1 MKPINFNLL
10 FGLFFGILA
19 VGCSDK
25 NEIPVDADDNFI
37 TSVVLSVNDK
47 TYDAVIE
54 NNTITMTV
62 PYTVSLDGAKASF
75 IYTPSA
81 KIFPDPTSI
90 TDWNTERTFRVT
102 SFNGATNDY
111 TYVVVKDEIRS
122 EGDVELKKN
131 SEVAAFIESGV
142 TIIKGNLIIGSD
154 AENAE
159 NISDISGL
167 SIIKE
172 VEGTIT
178 IKNSYTGGTLT
189 GLDNITKIGGLSIGS
204 EENPAANETLEMVSM
219 TKLNEVTGNIHV
231 YNNGVKFVQFDLLKA
246 IEGDFVISSSTLTT
260 LQIPELINVGGALN
274 IFGMGKGAISTLVFP
289 KVQTVKNSLSINE
302 ISTLK
307 SISFPELI
315 ETGSINFSSLPI
327 EFEKLSMPKL
337 SVVNGDCFIISNYI
351 QGDLFSTTGNV
362 SLTNLDE
369 MSNLATVTG
378 LLSICYFDELS
389 SLSNLKNLKRIGS
402 LKLEKLISCSSP
414 IDISD
419 AVFSNEDSEESI
431 IRISEC
437 KKLQKLIT
445 KDDLSNVSVD
455 IHAYANSYVDF
466 NFKKVKKLS
475 YRTPDKKV
483 FTLPIEEVHGDFYFG
498 AGMKS
503 GIIAN
508 NLKFVD
514 GYMHLKIGMMV
525 SNLEFSKL
533 EKIGGQ
539 FFMEGTLN
547 TPKMV
552 HNFSNLKSICC
563 NSNPSYAKEG
573 KWSTNDLP
581 YGGLDI
587 RSTTT
592 YELFPVLEK
601 VGGAGITI
609 HGFSAFSCPELV
621 SIAGSL
627 SADAASKLTSFDMP
641 KLKSLSGVNFVKLTS
656 FSDFSIFETFI
667 RDNQITEP
675 NWVVSGCKYNPT
687 YQDMKDGR
695 YKPAE

>member
-1 MKPINFNLL
+1 
-10 FGLFFGILA
+10 
-19 VGCSDK
+19 
-25 NEIPVDADDNFI
+25 
-37 TSVVLSVNDK
+37 
-47 TYDAVIE
+47 
-54 NNTITMTV
+54 
-62 PYTVSLDGAKASF
+62 
-75 IYTPSA
+75 
-81 KIFPDPTSI
+81 
-90 TDWNTERTFRVT
+90 
-102 SFNGATNDY
+102 
-111 TYVVVKDEIRS
+111 
-122 EGDVELKKN
+122 
-131 SEVAAFIESGV
+131 
-142 TIIKGNLIIGSD
+142 
-154 AENAE
+154 
-159 NISDISGL
+159 
-167 SIIKE
+167 
-172 VEGTIT
+172 
-178 IKNSYTGGTLT
+178 
-189 GLDNITKIGGLSIGS
+189 
-204 EENPAANETLEMVSM
+204 M

-337 SVVNGDCFIISNYI
+337 SVVNGDCLIISNYI

-378 LLSICYFDELS
+378 ILSICNFNELS

-419 AVFSNEDSEESI
+419 AVFSAKDSEESI

-437 KKLQKLIT
+437 NKLKKLIT

-573 KWSTNDLP
+573 KWSTNNLP

-621 SIAGSL
+621 TIVGSL

>member
-1 MKPINFNLL
+1 MMKLKQIFIAFLSVIALYP
-10 FGLFFGILA
+10 
-19 VGCSDK
+19 CSEKED
-25 NEIPVDADDNFI
+25 IPADADDNFI
-37 TSVVLSVNDK
+37 TKVTVSVAGE
-47 TYDAVIE
+47 TYSAVIASD
-54 NNTITMTV
+54 TITVTV
-62 PYTVSLDGAKASF
+62 PYTVSLNGASATVEF
-75 IYTPSA
+75 TPSA
-81 KIFPDPTSI
+81 KIMPDPATI
-90 TDWNTERTFRVT
+90 TDWDTERTFRVT
-102 SFNGATNDY
+102 SFNGQTRDY
-111 TYVVVKDEIRS
+111 TYLVIKDEIRS
-122 EGDVELKKN
+122 KGNVELKTPVEIA
-131 SEVAAFIESGV
+131 SFAATGTSIIEGDLV
-142 TIIKGNLIIGSD
+142 IGSD
-154 AENAE
+154 SEDAEE
-159 NISDISGL
+159 IKDISALGML
-167 SIIKE
+167 KEIEGNII
-172 VEGTIT
+172 IR
-178 IKNSYTGGTLT
+178 NSYTGGTLI
-189 GLDNITKIGGLSIGS
+189 GLDNITKIGGLLIGS
-204 EENPAANETLEMVSM
+204 EKNPAANETLEMVSM

-231 YNNGVKFVQFDLLKA
+231 YNNGVKIVQFDLLKA
-246 IEGDFVISSSTLTT
+246 IEGDFVISSSTLAT

-378 LLSICYFDELS
+378 LLSICYFYELS

-445 KDDLSNVSVD
+445 KDDLSNVSIYID
-455 IHAYANSYVDF
+455 AWANNYVDF
-466 NFKKVKKLS
+466 NFKKVKNLS
-475 YRTPDKKV
+475 YITPDKKV

>member
-1 MKPINFNLL
+1 M
-10 FGLFFGILA
+10 
-19 VGCSDK
+19 
-25 NEIPVDADDNFI
+25 
-37 TSVVLSVNDK
+37 SVAGE
-47 TYDAVIE
+47 TYSAVIASDI
-54 NNTITMTV
+54 ITVTV
-62 PYTVSLDGAKASF
+62 PYTVSLNGASATVEF
-75 IYTPSA
+75 TPSA
-81 KIFPDPTSI
+81 KIMPDPATI
-90 TDWNTERTFRVT
+90 TDWDTERTFRVT
-102 SFNGATNDY
+102 SFNGQTRDY
-111 TYVVVKDEIRS
+111 TYLVIKDEIRS
-122 EGDVELKKN
+122 KGNVELKTPVEIA
-131 SEVAAFIESGV
+131 SFAATGTSIIEGDLV
-142 TIIKGNLIIGSD
+142 IGSD
-154 AENAE
+154 SEDAEE
-159 NISDISGL
+159 IKDISALGML
-167 SIIKE
+167 KEIEGNII
-172 VEGTIT
+172 IR
-178 IKNSYTGGTLT
+178 NSYTGGTLI
-189 GLDNITKIGGLSIGS
+189 GLDNITKIGGLLIGS
-204 EENPAANETLEMVSM
+204 EKNPAANETLEMVSM

-289 KVQTVKNSLSINE
+289 KVQTVKNALSINK

-362 SLTNLDE
+362 SLTNLDG

-378 LLSICYFDELS
+378 SLSICNFDELS

-402 LKLEKLISCSSP
+402 LKLEKLINCSSP

-419 AVFSNEDSEESI
+419 AVFSTEDSKESI

-455 IHAYANSYVDF
+455 IDAWAGNYVDF
-466 NFKKVKKLS
+466 NFKKVKNLS
-475 YRTPDKKV
+475 YITPDKKV

-503 GIIAN
+503 GIVAN
-508 NLKFVD
+508 NLKSVD
-514 GYMHLKIGMMV
+514 GYMHLKINMMA

-539 FFMEGTLN
+539 FFMEGALN

-601 VGGAGITI
+601 VGGTGITI

-621 SIAGSL
+621 TIVGSL

-687 YQDMKDGR
+687 YQDMIDGK

>member
-1 MKPINFNLL
+1 MKLKQIFIAFLSVIAL
-10 FGLFFGILA
+10 YS
-19 VGCSDK
+19 CSEKED
-25 NEIPVDADDNFI
+25 IPADADDNFI
-37 TSVVLSVNDK
+37 TKVTVSVAGE
-47 TYDAVIE
+47 TYSAVIASD
-54 NNTITMTV
+54 TITVTV
-62 PYTVSLDGAKASF
+62 PYTVSLNGASATVEF
-75 IYTPSA
+75 TPSA
-81 KIFPDPTSI
+81 KIMPDPATI
-90 TDWNTERTFRVT
+90 TDWDTERTFRIT
-102 SFNGATNDY
+102 SFNGQAHDY
-111 TYVVVKDEIRS
+111 TYLVIKDEIRS
-122 EGDVELKKN
+122 KGNVELKTPAEIV
-131 SEVAAFIESGV
+131 SFAATGTS
-142 TIIKGNLIIGSD
+142 IIKGDLVIGSD
-154 AENAE
+154 SDNAE
-159 NISDISGL
+159 EIKDISALGML
-167 SIIKE
+167 KEIEGNII
-172 VEGTIT
+172 IR
-178 IKNSYTGGTLT
+178 NSYTGGTLT

-204 EENPAANETLEMVSM
+204 EENLAANETLEMVSM

-378 LLSICYFDELS
+378 LLSICYFYELS

-445 KDDLSNVSVD
+445 KDDLSNVSIYID
-455 IHAYANSYVDF
+455 AWANNYVDF
-466 NFKKVKKLS
+466 NFKKVKNLS
-475 YRTPDKKV
+475 YITPDKKV

-503 GIIAN
+503 GIVAN

-514 GYMHLKIGMMV
+514 GYMHLKINMMA

-539 FFMEGTLN
+539 FFMEGALN

-573 KWSTNDLP
+573 KWSTNNLP

-601 VGGAGITI
+601 VGGSGIMI

-621 SIAGSL
+621 TIAGSL

-641 KLKSLSGVNFVKLTS
+641 KLKSLSGVNLVRLTA
-656 FSDFSIFETFI
+656 FSDFSMFEAFI

-675 NWVVSGCKYNPT
+675 NWIVSGCKYNPT
-687 YQDMKDGR
+687 YQDMKDGK

>member
-1 MKPINFNLL
+1 MKLKQIFIAFLSVIAL
-10 FGLFFGILA
+10 YS
-19 VGCSDK
+19 CSEKED
-25 NEIPVDADDNFI
+25 IPADADDNFI
-37 TSVVLSVNDK
+37 TKVTVSVAGE
-47 TYDAVIE
+47 TYSAVIASD
-54 NNTITMTV
+54 TITVTV
-62 PYTVSLDGAKASF
+62 PYTVSLNGASATVEF
-75 IYTPSA
+75 TPSA
-81 KIFPDPTSI
+81 KIMPDPATIS
-90 TDWNTERTFRVT
+90 DWDTERTFRVT
-102 SFNGATNDY
+102 SFNGQTHDY
-111 TYVVVKDEIRS
+111 TYLVIKDEIRS
-122 EGDVELKKN
+122 KGNVELKTPAEIV
-131 SEVAAFIESGV
+131 SFAATGTS
-142 TIIKGNLIIGSD
+142 IIKGDLVIGSD
-154 AENAE
+154 SDDAEK
-159 NISDISGL
+159 IKDISALGML
-167 SIIKE
+167 KEIEGNII
-172 VEGTIT
+172 IR
-178 IKNSYTGGTLT
+178 NSYTGGTLT

-204 EENPAANETLEMVSM
+204 EENSAANETLEMVSM

-246 IEGDFVISSSTLTT
+246 IEGDFVISSSTLAT

-337 SVVNGDCFIISNYI
+337 SVVNGDCLIISNYI

-378 LLSICYFDELS
+378 ILSICNFNELS

-402 LKLEKLISCSSP
+402 LKLEKLINCSSP

-419 AVFSNEDSEESI
+419 AVFSAKDSEESI

-437 KKLQKLIT
+437 NKLQKLIT

-573 KWSTNDLP
+573 KWSTNNLP

-621 SIAGSL
+621 TIAGSL

-641 KLKSLSGVNFVKLTS
+641 KLKSLSGVNLVRLTA
-656 FSDFSIFETFI
+656 FSDFSMFEAFI
-667 RDNQITEP
+667 KDNQITEP
-675 NWVVSGCKYNPT
+675 NWIVSDCKYNPT
-687 YQDMKDGR
+687 YQDMKDGK

>member
-1 MKPINFNLL
+1 MKLKQIFIAFLSVIAL
-10 FGLFFGILA
+10 YS
-19 VGCSDK
+19 CSEKED
-25 NEIPVDADDNFI
+25 IPADADDNFI
-37 TSVVLSVNDK
+37 TKVTVSVAGE
-47 TYDAVIE
+47 TYSAVIASD
-54 NNTITMTV
+54 TITVTV
-62 PYTVSLDGAKASF
+62 PYTVSLNGASATVEF
-75 IYTPSA
+75 TPSA
-81 KIFPDPTSI
+81 KIMPDPATIS
-90 TDWNTERTFRVT
+90 DWDTERTFRIT
-102 SFNGATNDY
+102 SFNGQAHDY
-111 TYVVVKDEIRS
+111 TYLVIKDEIRS
-122 EGDVELKKN
+122 KGNVELKTPAEIV
-131 SEVAAFIESGV
+131 SFAATGTS
-142 TIIKGNLIIGSD
+142 IIKGDLVIGSD
-154 AENAE
+154 SDDAEK
-159 NISDISGL
+159 IKDISALGML
-167 SIIKE
+167 KEIEGNII
-172 VEGTIT
+172 IR
-178 IKNSYTGGTLT
+178 NSYTGGTLT

-204 EENPAANETLEMVSM
+204 EENSAANETLEMVSM

-246 IEGDFVISSSTLTT
+246 IEGDFVISSSTLAT

-378 LLSICYFDELS
+378 LLSICYFYELS

-402 LKLEKLISCSSP
+402 LKLEKLINCSSP

-419 AVFSNEDSEESI
+419 AVFSAKDSEESI

-437 KKLQKLIT
+437 NKLQKLIT
-445 KDDLSNVSVD
+445 KDDLLNVSVD

-573 KWSTNDLP
+573 KWSTNNLP

-621 SIAGSL
+621 TIAGSL

-641 KLKSLSGVNFVKLTS
+641 KLKSLSGVNLVRLTA
-656 FSDFSIFETFI
+656 FSDFSMFEAFI
-667 RDNQITEP
+667 KDNQITEP
-675 NWVVSGCKYNPT
+675 NWIVSDCKYNPT
-687 YQDMKDGR
+687 YQDMKDGK

>member
-1 MKPINFNLL
+1 MKLKQIFIAFLSVIAL
-10 FGLFFGILA
+10 YS
-19 VGCSDK
+19 CSEKED
-25 NEIPVDADDNFI
+25 IPADADDNFI
-37 TSVVLSVNDK
+37 TKVTVSVAGE
-47 TYDAVIE
+47 TYSAVIASD
-54 NNTITMTV
+54 TITVTV
-62 PYTVSLDGAKASF
+62 PYTVSLNGASATVEF
-75 IYTPSA
+75 TPSA
-81 KIFPDPTSI
+81 KIMPDPATIS
-90 TDWNTERTFRVT
+90 DWDTERTFRIT
-102 SFNGATNDY
+102 SFNGQAHDY
-111 TYVVVKDEIRS
+111 TYLVIKDEIRS
-122 EGDVELKKN
+122 KGNVELKTPAEIV
-131 SEVAAFIESGV
+131 SFAATGTS
-142 TIIKGNLIIGSD
+142 IIKGDLVIGSD
-154 AENAE
+154 SDNAE
-159 NISDISGL
+159 EIKDISALGML
-167 SIIKE
+167 KEIEGNII
-172 VEGTIT
+172 IR
-178 IKNSYTGGTLT
+178 NSYTGGTLT

-369 MSNLATVTG
+369 MSKLATVTG
-378 LLSICYFDELS
+378 ILSICYFDELS
-389 SLSNLKNLKRIGS
+389 SLSNLKSLKRIGS
-402 LKLEKLISCSSP
+402 LKLEKLINCSSP

-419 AVFSNEDSEESI
+419 AVFSAKDSEESI

-455 IHAYANSYVDF
+455 IDAWANNYVDF

-475 YRTPDKKV
+475 YTTPDKKV

-514 GYMHLKIGMMV
+514 GYMHLKISVMV

-621 SIAGSL
+621 TIAGSL

-641 KLKSLSGVNFVKLTS
+641 KLKSLSGVNLVRLTA
-656 FSDFSIFETFI
+656 FSDFSMFEAFI

-675 NWVVSGCKYNPT
+675 NWIVSGCKYNPT
-687 YQDMKDGR
+687 YQDMIDGK

>member
-1 MKPINFNLL
+1 MKFKQIFIAFLSVIAL
-10 FGLFFGILA
+10 YS
-19 VGCSDK
+19 CSEKED
-25 NEIPVDADDNFI
+25 IPADADDNFI
-37 TSVVLSVNDK
+37 TKVTVSVAGE
-47 TYDAVIE
+47 TYSAVIASD
-54 NNTITMTV
+54 TITVTV
-62 PYTVSLDGAKASF
+62 PYTVSLNGASATVEF
-75 IYTPSA
+75 TPSA
-81 KIFPDPTSI
+81 QIMPDPATI
-90 TDWNTERTFRVT
+90 TDWDTERTFRVT
-102 SFNGATNDY
+102 SFNGQAHDY
-111 TYVVVKDEIRS
+111 TYLVIKDEIRS
-122 EGDVELKKN
+122 KGNVELKTPAEIA
-131 SEVAAFIESGV
+131 SFAATGTS
-142 TIIKGNLIIGSD
+142 IIKGDLVIGSD
-154 AENAE
+154 SDNAE
-159 NISDISGL
+159 EIKDISALGML
-167 SIIKE
+167 KEIEGNII
-172 VEGTIT
+172 IR
-178 IKNSYTGGTLT
+178 NSYTGGTLT

-204 EENPAANETLEMVSM
+204 EENPAENETLEMVSM
-219 TKLNEVTGNIHV
+219 GKLNEVTGNIYV
-231 YNNGVKFVQFDLLKA
+231 YSNGVKFVQFDLLKA

-260 LQIPELINVGGALN
+260 LQMPELINVGGVLN

-337 SVVNGDCFIISNYI
+337 SVVNGDCLIISNYI

-369 MSNLATVTG
+369 MSNLTTVTG
-378 LLSICYFDELS
+378 IFSICYFDELS
-389 SLSNLKNLKRIGS
+389 SLSNLKSLKRIGS
-402 LKLEKLISCSSP
+402 LKLEKLINCSSP

-419 AVFSNEDSEESI
+419 AVFSAKDSEESI

-455 IHAYANSYVDF
+455 IDAWANNYVDF
-466 NFKKVKKLS
+466 NFKKVKNLS
-475 YRTPDKKV
+475 YTTPDKKV

-514 GYMHLKIGMMV
+514 GYMHLKISMMV

-547 TPKMV
+547 TPNMI

-563 NSNPSYAKEG
+563 NSNPSYAQEG
-573 KWSTNDLP
+573 KWSTNNLP

-601 VGGAGITI
+601 VGGSGITI

-621 SIAGSL
+621 TIAGSL

-641 KLKSLSGVNFVKLTS
+641 KLKSLSGVNLVRLTA
-656 FSDFSIFETFI
+656 FSDFSMFEAFI
-667 RDNQITEP
+667 KDNQITEP
-675 NWVVSGCKYNPT
+675 NWIVSDCKYNPT
-687 YQDMKDGR
+687 YQDMKDGK

>member
-1 MKPINFNLL
+1 MKLKQIFIAFLSVIAL
-10 FGLFFGILA
+10 YS
-19 VGCSDK
+19 CSEKED
-25 NEIPVDADDNFI
+25 IPADADDNFI
-37 TSVVLSVNDK
+37 TKVTVSVAGE
-47 TYDAVIE
+47 TYSAVIASD
-54 NNTITMTV
+54 TITVTV
-62 PYTVSLDGAKASF
+62 PYTVSLNGASATVEF
-75 IYTPSA
+75 TPSA
-81 KIFPDPTSI
+81 KIMPDPATIS
-90 TDWNTERTFRVT
+90 DWDTERTFRIT
-102 SFNGATNDY
+102 SFNGQAHDY
-111 TYVVVKDEIRS
+111 TYLVIKDEIRS
-122 EGDVELKKN
+122 KGNVELKTPAEIV
-131 SEVAAFIESGV
+131 SFAATGTS
-142 TIIKGNLIIGSD
+142 IIKGDLVIGSD
-154 AENAE
+154 SDDAEK
-159 NISDISGL
+159 IKDISALGML
-167 SIIKE
+167 KEIEGNII
-172 VEGTIT
+172 IR
-178 IKNSYTGGTLT
+178 NSYTGGTLT

-204 EENPAANETLEMVSM
+204 EENSAANETLEMVSM

-378 LLSICYFDELS
+378 ILSICNFNELS

-402 LKLEKLISCSSP
+402 LKLEKLINCSSP

-419 AVFSNEDSEESI
+419 AVFSAKDSEESI

-445 KDDLSNVSVD
+445 KDDLSNVSIYID
-455 IHAYANSYVDF
+455 AWANNYVDF
-466 NFKKVKKLS
+466 NFKKVKNLS
-475 YRTPDKKV
+475 YITPDKKV

-503 GIIAN
+503 GIVAN

-514 GYMHLKIGMMV
+514 GYMHLKINMMA

-539 FFMEGTLN
+539 FFMEGALN

-621 SIAGSL
+621 TIAGSL

-656 FSDFSIFETFI
+656 FSDFSIFEPFI
-667 RDNQITEP
+667 KDNQITEP
-675 NWVVSGCKYNPT
+675 NWIVSGCKYNPT
-687 YQDMKDGR
+687 YQDMIDGK

>member
-1 MKPINFNLL
+1 M
-10 FGLFFGILA
+10 
-19 VGCSDK
+19 
-25 NEIPVDADDNFI
+25 
-37 TSVVLSVNDK
+37 
-47 TYDAVIE
+47 
-54 NNTITMTV
+54 
-62 PYTVSLDGAKASF
+62 
-75 IYTPSA
+75 
-81 KIFPDPTSI
+81 
-90 TDWNTERTFRVT
+90 
-102 SFNGATNDY
+102 
-111 TYVVVKDEIRS
+111 
-122 EGDVELKKN
+122 
-131 SEVAAFIESGV
+131 
-142 TIIKGNLIIGSD
+142 
-154 AENAE
+154 
-159 NISDISGL
+159 
-167 SIIKE
+167 
-172 VEGTIT
+172 
-178 IKNSYTGGTLT
+178 
-189 GLDNITKIGGLSIGS
+189 
-204 EENPAANETLEMVSM
+204 
-219 TKLNEVTGNIHV
+219 
-231 YNNGVKFVQFDLLKA
+231 YNNGVKIVQFDLLKA
-246 IEGDFVISSSTLTT
+246 IEGDFVISSSSITT
-260 LQIPELINVGGALN
+260 LQMPELINVGGVLN
-274 IFGMGKGAISTLVFP
+274 IFGMGKGVISTLVFP
-289 KVQTVKNSLSINE
+289 KVQTVKNALSINK

-337 SVVNGDCFIISNYI
+337 SVVNGDCEIISNYI

-362 SLTNLDE
+362 SLTNLDG

-378 LLSICYFDELS
+378 SLSICNFDELS

-402 LKLEKLISCSSP
+402 LKLEKLINCSSP

-419 AVFSNEDSEESI
+419 AVFSTEDSKESI

-455 IHAYANSYVDF
+455 IDAWAGNYVDF
-466 NFKKVKKLS
+466 NFKKVKNLS
-475 YRTPDKKV
+475 YITPDKKV

-503 GIIAN
+503 GIVAN
-508 NLKFVD
+508 NLKSVD
-514 GYMHLKIGMMV
+514 GYMHLKINMMA

-547 TPKMV
+547 TPNMV

-573 KWSTNDLP
+573 KWSTNNLP

-601 VGGAGITI
+601 VGGTGITI

-621 SIAGSL
+621 TIVGSL

>member
-1 MKPINFNLL
+1 MMKFKQIFIAFLSVIAL
-10 FGLFFGILA
+10 YS
-19 VGCSDK
+19 CSEKED
-25 NEIPVDADDNFI
+25 IPADADDNFI
-37 TSVVLSVNDK
+37 TKVTVSVAGE
-47 TYDAVIE
+47 TYSAVIASD
-54 NNTITMTV
+54 TITVTV
-62 PYTVSLDGAKASF
+62 PYTVSLNGASATVEF
-75 IYTPSA
+75 TPSA
-81 KIFPDPTSI
+81 QIMPDPATI
-90 TDWNTERTFRVT
+90 TDWDTERTFRVT
-102 SFNGATNDY
+102 SFNGQAHDY
-111 TYVVVKDEIRS
+111 TYLVIKDEIRS
-122 EGDVELKKN
+122 KGNVELKTPAEIA
-131 SEVAAFIESGV
+131 SFAATGTS
-142 TIIKGNLIIGSD
+142 IIKGDLVIGSD
-154 AENAE
+154 SDNAE
-159 NISDISGL
+159 EIKDISALGML
-167 SIIKE
+167 KEIEGNII
-172 VEGTIT
+172 IR
-178 IKNSYTGGTLT
+178 NSYTGGTLT

-204 EENPAANETLEMVSM
+204 EENPAENETLEMVSM
-219 TKLNEVTGNIHV
+219 GKLNEVTGNIYV
-231 YNNGVKFVQFDLLKA
+231 YSNGVKFVQFDLLKA

-260 LQIPELINVGGALN
+260 LQMPELINVGGVLN

-337 SVVNGDCFIISNYI
+337 SVVNGDCLIISNYI

-369 MSNLATVTG
+369 MSNLTTVTG
-378 LLSICYFDELS
+378 IFSICYFDELS
-389 SLSNLKNLKRIGS
+389 SLSNLKSLKRIGS
-402 LKLEKLISCSSP
+402 LKLEKLINCSSP

-419 AVFSNEDSEESI
+419 AVFSAKDSEESI

-455 IHAYANSYVDF
+455 IDAWANNYVDF
-466 NFKKVKKLS
+466 NFKKVKNLS
-475 YRTPDKKV
+475 YTTPDKKV

-514 GYMHLKIGMMV
+514 GYMHLKISMMV

-547 TPKMV
+547 TPNMI

-563 NSNPSYAKEG
+563 NSNPSYAQEG
-573 KWSTNDLP
+573 KWSTNNLP

-601 VGGAGITI
+601 VGGSGITI

-621 SIAGSL
+621 TIAGSL

-641 KLKSLSGVNFVKLTS
+641 KLKSLSGVNLVRLTA
-656 FSDFSIFETFI
+656 FSDFSMFEAFI
-667 RDNQITEP
+667 KDNQITEP
-675 NWVVSGCKYNPT
+675 NWIVSDCKYNPT
-687 YQDMKDGR
+687 YQDMKDGK

>member
-1 MKPINFNLL
+1 MKLKQIFIAFLSVIAL
-10 FGLFFGILA
+10 YS
-19 VGCSDK
+19 CSEKED
-25 NEIPVDADDNFI
+25 IPADADDNFI
-37 TSVVLSVNDK
+37 TKVTVSVAGE
-47 TYDAVIE
+47 TYSAVIASD
-54 NNTITMTV
+54 TITVTV
-62 PYTVSLDGAKASF
+62 PYTVSLNGASATVEF
-75 IYTPSA
+75 TPSA
-81 KIFPDPTSI
+81 KIMPDPATL
-90 TDWNTERTFRVT
+90 TDWAPERTFRVT
-102 SFNGATNDY
+102 SFNGQTRDY
-111 TYVVVKDEIRS
+111 TYLVIKDEIRS
-122 EGDVELKKN
+122 KGNVELKTPVEIA
-131 SEVAAFIESGV
+131 SFAATGTSIIEGDLV
-142 TIIKGNLIIGSD
+142 IGSD
-154 AENAE
+154 SEDAEE
-159 NISDISGL
+159 IKDISALGML
-167 SIIKE
+167 KEIEGNII
-172 VEGTIT
+172 IR
-178 IKNSYTGGTLT
+178 NSYTGGTLI
-189 GLDNITKIGGLSIGS
+189 GLDNITKIGGLLIGS
-204 EENPAANETLEMVSM
+204 EKNPAANETLEMVSM

-231 YNNGVKFVQFDLLKA
+231 YNNGVKIVQFDLLKA
-246 IEGDFVISSSTLTT
+246 IEGDFVISSSTLAT

-337 SVVNGDCFIISNYI
+337 SVVNGDCLIISNYI

-378 LLSICYFDELS
+378 ILSICNFNELS

-402 LKLEKLISCSSP
+402 LKLEKLINCSSP

-419 AVFSNEDSEESI
+419 AVFSAKDSEESI

-437 KKLQKLIT
+437 NKLQKLIT
-445 KDDLSNVSVD
+445 KDDLLNVSVD

-573 KWSTNDLP
+573 KWSTNNLP

-601 VGGAGITI
+601 VGGTGITI

-621 SIAGSL
+621 TIVGSL

>member
-1 MKPINFNLL
+1 MKLKQIFIAFLSVIAL
-10 FGLFFGILA
+10 YS
-19 VGCSDK
+19 CSEKED
-25 NEIPVDADDNFI
+25 IPADADDNFI
-37 TSVVLSVNDK
+37 TKVTVSVAGE
-47 TYDAVIE
+47 TYSAVIASD
-54 NNTITMTV
+54 TITVTV
-62 PYTVSLDGAKASF
+62 PYTVSLNGASATVEF
-75 IYTPSA
+75 TPSA
-81 KIFPDPTSI
+81 KIMPDPATIS
-90 TDWNTERTFRVT
+90 DWDTERTFRIT
-102 SFNGATNDY
+102 SFNGQAHDY
-111 TYVVVKDEIRS
+111 TYLVIKDEIRS
-122 EGDVELKKN
+122 KGNVELKTPAEIV
-131 SEVAAFIESGV
+131 SFAATGTS
-142 TIIKGNLIIGSD
+142 IIKGDLVIGSD
-154 AENAE
+154 SDDAEK
-159 NISDISGL
+159 IKDISALGML
-167 SIIKE
+167 KEIEGNII
-172 VEGTIT
+172 IR
-178 IKNSYTGGTLT
+178 NSYTGGTLT

-204 EENPAANETLEMVSM
+204 EENSAANETLEMVSM

-378 LLSICYFDELS
+378 ILSICNFNELS

-402 LKLEKLISCSSP
+402 LKLEKLINCSSP

-419 AVFSNEDSEESI
+419 AVFSAKDSEESI

-573 KWSTNDLP
+573 KWSTNNLP

-621 SIAGSL
+621 TIAGSL

>member
-1 MKPINFNLL
+1 MKLKQIFIAFLSVIAL
-10 FGLFFGILA
+10 YS
-19 VGCSDK
+19 CSEKED
-25 NEIPVDADDNFI
+25 IPADADDNFI
-37 TSVVLSVNDK
+37 TKVTVSVAGE
-47 TYDAVIE
+47 TYSAVIASD
-54 NNTITMTV
+54 TITVTV
-62 PYTVSLDGAKASF
+62 PYTVSLNGASATVEF
-75 IYTPSA
+75 TPSA
-81 KIFPDPTSI
+81 KIMPDPATI
-90 TDWNTERTFRVT
+90 TDWDTERTFRVT
-102 SFNGATNDY
+102 SFNGQTRDY
-111 TYVVVKDEIRS
+111 TYLVIKDEIRS
-122 EGDVELKKN
+122 KGNVELKTPVEIA
-131 SEVAAFIESGV
+131 SFAATGTSIIEGDLV
-142 TIIKGNLIIGSD
+142 IGSD
-154 AENAE
+154 SEDAEE
-159 NISDISGL
+159 IKDISALGML
-167 SIIKE
+167 KEIEGNII
-172 VEGTIT
+172 IR
-178 IKNSYTGGTLT
+178 NSYTGGTLI

-204 EENPAANETLEMVSM
+204 EENSAANETLEMVSM

-246 IEGDFVISSSTLTT
+246 IEGDFVISSSTLAT

-337 SVVNGDCFIISNYI
+337 SVVNGDCLIISNYI

-378 LLSICYFDELS
+378 ILSICNFNELS

-402 LKLEKLISCSSP
+402 LKLEKLINCSSP

-419 AVFSNEDSEESI
+419 AVFSAKDSEESI

-437 KKLQKLIT
+437 NKLQKLIT
-445 KDDLSNVSVD
+445 KDDLLNVSVD

-573 KWSTNDLP
+573 KWSTNNLP

-601 VGGAGITI
+601 VGGTGITI

-621 SIAGSL
+621 TIVGSL

>member
-1 MKPINFNLL
+1 MKLKQIFIAFLSVIAL
-10 FGLFFGILA
+10 YS
-19 VGCSDK
+19 CSEKED
-25 NEIPVDADDNFI
+25 IPADADDNFI
-37 TSVVLSVNDK
+37 TKVTVSVAGE
-47 TYDAVIE
+47 TYSAVIASD
-54 NNTITMTV
+54 TITVTV
-62 PYTVSLDGAKASF
+62 PYTVSLNGASATVEF
-75 IYTPSA
+75 TPSA
-81 KIFPDPTSI
+81 KIMPDPATIS
-90 TDWNTERTFRVT
+90 DWDTERTFRIT
-102 SFNGATNDY
+102 SFNGQAHDY
-111 TYVVVKDEIRS
+111 TYLVIKDEIRS
-122 EGDVELKKN
+122 KGNVELKTPAEIV
-131 SEVAAFIESGV
+131 SFAATGTS
-142 TIIKGNLIIGSD
+142 IIKGDLVIGSD
-154 AENAE
+154 SDDAEK
-159 NISDISGL
+159 IKDISALGML
-167 SIIKE
+167 KEIEGNII
-172 VEGTIT
+172 IR
-178 IKNSYTGGTLT
+178 NSYTGGTLT

-204 EENPAANETLEMVSM
+204 EENSAANETLEMVSM

-378 LLSICYFDELS
+378 ILSICNFNELS

-402 LKLEKLISCSSP
+402 LKLEKLINCSSP

-419 AVFSNEDSEESI
+419 AVFSAKDSEESI

-437 KKLQKLIT
+437 NKLQKLIT

-503 GIIAN
+503 GIVAN

-514 GYMHLKIGMMV
+514 GYMHLKINMMA

-539 FFMEGTLN
+539 FFMEGALN

-573 KWSTNDLP
+573 KWSTNNLP

-621 SIAGSL
+621 TIAGSL

-641 KLKSLSGVNFVKLTS
+641 KLKSLSGVNLVRLTA
-656 FSDFSIFETFI
+656 FSDFSMFEAFI
-667 RDNQITEP
+667 KDNQITEP
-675 NWVVSGCKYNPT
+675 NWIVSDCKYNPT
-687 YQDMKDGR
+687 YQDMKDGK

>member
-1 MKPINFNLL
+1 MKLKQIFIAFLSVIAL
-10 FGLFFGILA
+10 YS
-19 VGCSDK
+19 CSEKED
-25 NEIPVDADDNFI
+25 IPADADDNFI
-37 TSVVLSVNDK
+37 TKVTVSVAGE
-47 TYDAVIE
+47 TYSAVIASD
-54 NNTITMTV
+54 TITVTV
-62 PYTVSLDGAKASF
+62 PYTVSLNGASATVEF
-75 IYTPSA
+75 TPSA
-81 KIFPDPTSI
+81 KIMPDPATIS
-90 TDWNTERTFRVT
+90 DWDTERTFRIT
-102 SFNGATNDY
+102 SFNGQAHDY
-111 TYVVVKDEIRS
+111 TYLVIKDEIRS
-122 EGDVELKKN
+122 KGNVELKTPAEIV
-131 SEVAAFIESGV
+131 SFAATGTS
-142 TIIKGNLIIGSD
+142 IIKGDLVIGSD
-154 AENAE
+154 SDDAEK
-159 NISDISGL
+159 IKDISALGML
-167 SIIKE
+167 KEIEGNII
-172 VEGTIT
+172 IR
-178 IKNSYTGGTLT
+178 NSYTGGTLT

-204 EENPAANETLEMVSM
+204 EENSAANETLEMVSM

-246 IEGDFVISSSTLTT
+246 IEGDFVISSSTLAT

-378 LLSICYFDELS
+378 ILSICNFNELS

-402 LKLEKLISCSSP
+402 LKLEKLINCSSP

-419 AVFSNEDSEESI
+419 AVFSAKDSEESI

-437 KKLQKLIT
+437 NKLQKLIT

-573 KWSTNDLP
+573 KWSTNNLP

-621 SIAGSL
+621 TIAGSL

-641 KLKSLSGVNFVKLTS
+641 KLKSLSGVNLVRLTA
-656 FSDFSIFETFI
+656 FSDFSMFEAFI
-667 RDNQITEP
+667 KDNQITEP
-675 NWVVSGCKYNPT
+675 NWIVSDCKYNPT
-687 YQDMKDGR
+687 YQDMKDGK

>member
-1 MKPINFNLL
+1 MKLKQIFIAFLSVIAL
-10 FGLFFGILA
+10 YS
-19 VGCSDK
+19 CSEKED
-25 NEIPVDADDNFI
+25 IPADADDNFI
-37 TSVVLSVNDK
+37 TKVTVSVAGE
-47 TYDAVIE
+47 TYSAVIASD
-54 NNTITMTV
+54 TITVTV
-62 PYTVSLDGAKASF
+62 PYTVSLNGASATVEF
-75 IYTPSA
+75 TPSA
-81 KIFPDPTSI
+81 KIMPDPATIS
-90 TDWNTERTFRVT
+90 DWDTERTFRIT
-102 SFNGATNDY
+102 SFNGQAHDY
-111 TYVVVKDEIRS
+111 TYLVIKDEIRS
-122 EGDVELKKN
+122 KGNVELKTPAEIV
-131 SEVAAFIESGV
+131 SFAATGTS
-142 TIIKGNLIIGSD
+142 IIKGDLVIGSD
-154 AENAE
+154 SDDAEK
-159 NISDISGL
+159 IKDISALGML
-167 SIIKE
+167 KEIEGNII
-172 VEGTIT
+172 IR
-178 IKNSYTGGTLT
+178 NSYTGGTLT

-204 EENPAANETLEMVSM
+204 EENSAANETLEMVSM

-378 LLSICYFDELS
+378 ILSICNFNELS

-402 LKLEKLISCSSP
+402 LKLEKLINCSSP

-419 AVFSNEDSEESI
+419 AVFSAKDSEESI

-437 KKLQKLIT
+437 NKLQKLIT

-503 GIIAN
+503 GIVAN

-514 GYMHLKIGMMV
+514 GYMHLKINMMA

-539 FFMEGTLN
+539 FFMEGALN

-621 SIAGSL
+621 TIAGSL

-641 KLKSLSGVNFVKLTS
+641 KLKSLSGVNLVRLTA
-656 FSDFSIFETFI
+656 FSDFSMFEAFI
-667 RDNQITEP
+667 KDNQITEP
-675 NWVVSGCKYNPT
+675 NWIVSDCKYNPT
-687 YQDMKDGR
+687 YQDMKDGK

>member
-1 MKPINFNLL
+1 MKLKQIFIAFLSVIAL
-10 FGLFFGILA
+10 YS
-19 VGCSDK
+19 CSEKED
-25 NEIPVDADDNFI
+25 IPADADDNFI
-37 TSVVLSVNDK
+37 TKVTVSVAGE
-47 TYDAVIE
+47 TYSAVIASD
-54 NNTITMTV
+54 TITVTV
-62 PYTVSLDGAKASF
+62 PYTVSLNGASATVEF
-75 IYTPSA
+75 TPSA
-81 KIFPDPTSI
+81 KIMPDPATI
-90 TDWNTERTFRVT
+90 TDWDTERTFRVT
-102 SFNGATNDY
+102 SFNGQTRDY
-111 TYVVVKDEIRS
+111 TYLVIKDEIRS
-122 EGDVELKKN
+122 KGNVELKTPAEIV
-131 SEVAAFIESGV
+131 SFAATGTS
-142 TIIKGNLIIGSD
+142 IIKGDLVIGSD
-154 AENAE
+154 SDDAEK
-159 NISDISGL
+159 IKDISALGML
-167 SIIKE
+167 KEIEGNII
-172 VEGTIT
+172 IR
-178 IKNSYTGGTLT
+178 NSYTGGTLT

-337 SVVNGDCFIISNYI
+337 SVVNGDCLIISNYI

-378 LLSICYFDELS
+378 ILSICNFNELS

-402 LKLEKLISCSSP
+402 LKLEKLINCSSP

-419 AVFSNEDSEESI
+419 AVFSAKDSEESI

-437 KKLQKLIT
+437 NKLQKLIT

-475 YRTPDKKV
+475 YTTPDKKV

-573 KWSTNDLP
+573 KWSTNNLP

-621 SIAGSL
+621 TIAGSL

-641 KLKSLSGVNFVKLTS
+641 KLKSLSGVNLVRLTA
-656 FSDFSIFETFI
+656 FSDFSMFEAFI
-667 RDNQITEP
+667 KDNQITEP
-675 NWVVSGCKYNPT
+675 NWIVSDCKYNPT
-687 YQDMKDGR
+687 YQDMKDGK

>member
-1 MKPINFNLL
+1 MKLKQIFIAFLSVIAL
-10 FGLFFGILA
+10 YS
-19 VGCSDK
+19 CSEKED
-25 NEIPVDADDNFI
+25 IPADADDNFI
-37 TSVVLSVNDK
+37 TKVTVSVAGE
-47 TYDAVIE
+47 TYSAVIASD
-54 NNTITMTV
+54 TITVTV
-62 PYTVSLDGAKASF
+62 PYTVSLNGASATVEF
-75 IYTPSA
+75 TPSA
-81 KIFPDPTSI
+81 KIMPDPATIS
-90 TDWNTERTFRVT
+90 DWDTERTFRIT
-102 SFNGATNDY
+102 SFNGQAHDY
-111 TYVVVKDEIRS
+111 TYLVIKDEIRS
-122 EGDVELKKN
+122 KGNVELKTPAEIV
-131 SEVAAFIESGV
+131 SFAATGTS
-142 TIIKGNLIIGSD
+142 IIKGDLVIGSD
-154 AENAE
+154 SDDAEK
-159 NISDISGL
+159 IKDISALGML
-167 SIIKE
+167 KEIEGNII
-172 VEGTIT
+172 IR
-178 IKNSYTGGTLT
+178 NSYTGGTLT

-204 EENPAANETLEMVSM
+204 EENSAANETLEMVSM

-378 LLSICYFDELS
+378 ILSICNFNELS

-402 LKLEKLISCSSP
+402 LKLEKLINCSSP

-419 AVFSNEDSEESI
+419 AVFSAKDSEESI

-437 KKLQKLIT
+437 NKLQKLIT

-621 SIAGSL
+621 TIAGSL

-641 KLKSLSGVNFVKLTS
+641 KLKSLSGVNLVRLTA
-656 FSDFSIFETFI
+656 FSDFSMFEAFI
-667 RDNQITEP
+667 KDNQITEP
-675 NWVVSGCKYNPT
+675 NWIVSDCKYNPT
-687 YQDMKDGR
+687 YQDMKDGK

>member
-1 MKPINFNLL
+1 MKLKQIFIAFLSVIAL
-10 FGLFFGILA
+10 YS
-19 VGCSDK
+19 CSEKED
-25 NEIPVDADDNFI
+25 IPADADDNFI
-37 TSVVLSVNDK
+37 TKVTVSVAGE
-47 TYDAVIE
+47 TYSAVIASD
-54 NNTITMTV
+54 TITVTV
-62 PYTVSLDGAKASF
+62 PYTVSLNGASATVEF
-75 IYTPSA
+75 TPSA
-81 KIFPDPTSI
+81 KIMPDPATI
-90 TDWNTERTFRVT
+90 TDWDTERTFRIT
-102 SFNGATNDY
+102 SFNGQAHDY
-111 TYVVVKDEIRS
+111 TYLVIKDEIRS
-122 EGDVELKKN
+122 KGNVELKTPVEIA
-131 SEVAAFIESGV
+131 SFAATGTSIIEGDLV
-142 TIIKGNLIIGSD
+142 IGSD
-154 AENAE
+154 SEDAEE
-159 NISDISGL
+159 IKDISALGML
-167 SIIKE
+167 KEIEGNII
-172 VEGTIT
+172 IR
-178 IKNSYTGGTLT
+178 NSYTGGTLI
-189 GLDNITKIGGLSIGS
+189 GLDNITKIGGLLIGS
-204 EENPAANETLEMVSM
+204 EKNPAANETLEMVSM

-378 LLSICYFDELS
+378 LLSICYFYELS

-445 KDDLSNVSVD
+445 KDDLSNVSIYID
-455 IHAYANSYVDF
+455 AWANNYVDF
-466 NFKKVKKLS
+466 NFKKVKNLS
-475 YRTPDKKV
+475 YITPDKKV

-503 GIIAN
+503 GIVAN

-514 GYMHLKIGMMV
+514 GYMHLKINMMA

-547 TPKMV
+547 TPNMV

-573 KWSTNDLP
+573 KWSTNNLP

-601 VGGAGITI
+601 VGGTGITI

-621 SIAGSL
+621 TIVGSL

>member
-1 MKPINFNLL
+1 MKLKQIFIAFLSVIAL
-10 FGLFFGILA
+10 YS
-19 VGCSDK
+19 CSEKED
-25 NEIPVDADDNFI
+25 IPADADDNFI
-37 TSVVLSVNDK
+37 TKVTVSVAGE
-47 TYDAVIE
+47 TYSAVIASD
-54 NNTITMTV
+54 TITVTV
-62 PYTVSLDGAKASF
+62 PYTVSLNGASATVEF
-75 IYTPSA
+75 TPSA
-81 KIFPDPTSI
+81 KIMPDPATI
-90 TDWNTERTFRVT
+90 TDWDTERTFRIT
-102 SFNGATNDY
+102 SFNGQAHDY
-111 TYVVVKDEIRS
+111 TYLVIKDEIRS
-122 EGDVELKKN
+122 KGNVELKTPAEIV
-131 SEVAAFIESGV
+131 SFAATGTS
-142 TIIKGNLIIGSD
+142 IIKGDLVIGSD
-154 AENAE
+154 SDNAE
-159 NISDISGL
+159 EIKDISALGML
-167 SIIKE
+167 KEIEGNII
-172 VEGTIT
+172 IR
-178 IKNSYTGGTLT
+178 NSYTGGTLT

-204 EENPAANETLEMVSM
+204 EENLAANETLEMVSM

-378 LLSICYFDELS
+378 ILSICYFDELS
-389 SLSNLKNLKRIGS
+389 SLSNLKSLKRIGS
-402 LKLEKLISCSSP
+402 LKLEKLINCSSP

-419 AVFSNEDSEESI
+419 AVFSAKDSEESI

-455 IHAYANSYVDF
+455 IDAWANNYVDF

-475 YRTPDKKV
+475 YTTPDKKV

-514 GYMHLKIGMMV
+514 GYMHLKISMMV

-547 TPKMV
+547 TPNMI

-573 KWSTNDLP
+573 KWSTNNLP

-601 VGGAGITI
+601 VGGSGITI

-621 SIAGSL
+621 TIAGSL

-641 KLKSLSGVNFVKLTS
+641 KLKSLSGVNLVRLTA
-656 FSDFSIFETFI
+656 FSDFSMFEAFI

-675 NWVVSGCKYNPT
+675 NWIVSGCKYNPT
-687 YQDMKDGR
+687 YQDMKDGK

>member
-1 MKPINFNLL
+1 MKLKQIFIAFLSVIAL
-10 FGLFFGILA
+10 YS
-19 VGCSDK
+19 CSEKED
-25 NEIPVDADDNFI
+25 IPADADDNFI
-37 TSVVLSVNDK
+37 TKVTVSVAGE
-47 TYDAVIE
+47 TYSAVIASD
-54 NNTITMTV
+54 TITVTV
-62 PYTVSLDGAKASF
+62 PYTVSLNGASATVEF
-75 IYTPSA
+75 TPSA
-81 KIFPDPTSI
+81 KIMPDPATIS
-90 TDWNTERTFRVT
+90 DWDTERTFRIT
-102 SFNGATNDY
+102 SFNGQAHDY
-111 TYVVVKDEIRS
+111 TYLVIKDEIRS
-122 EGDVELKKN
+122 KGNVELKTPAEIV
-131 SEVAAFIESGV
+131 SFAATGTS
-142 TIIKGNLIIGSD
+142 IIKGDLVIGSD
-154 AENAE
+154 SDDAEK
-159 NISDISGL
+159 IKDISALGML
-167 SIIKE
+167 KEIEGNII
-172 VEGTIT
+172 IR
-178 IKNSYTGGTLT
+178 NSYTGGTLT

-246 IEGDFVISSSTLTT
+246 IEGDFVISSSTLAT

-378 LLSICYFDELS
+378 LLSICYFYELS

-445 KDDLSNVSVD
+445 KDDLSNVSIYID
-455 IHAYANSYVDF
+455 AWANNYVDF
-466 NFKKVKKLS
+466 NFKKVKNLS
-475 YRTPDKKV
+475 YITPDKKV

-573 KWSTNDLP
+573 KWSTNNLP

-601 VGGAGITI
+601 VGGTGITI

-621 SIAGSL
+621 TIVGSL

>member
-1 MKPINFNLL
+1 MKLKQIFIAFLSVIAL
-10 FGLFFGILA
+10 YS
-19 VGCSDK
+19 CSEKED
-25 NEIPVDADDNFI
+25 IPADADDNFI
-37 TSVVLSVNDK
+37 TKVTVSVAGE
-47 TYDAVIE
+47 TYSAVIASD
-54 NNTITMTV
+54 TITVTV
-62 PYTVSLDGAKASF
+62 PYTVSLNGASATVEF
-75 IYTPSA
+75 TPSA
-81 KIFPDPTSI
+81 KIMPDPATI
-90 TDWNTERTFRVT
+90 TDWDTERTFRIT
-102 SFNGATNDY
+102 SFNGQAHDY
-111 TYVVVKDEIRS
+111 TYLVIKDEIRS
-122 EGDVELKKN
+122 KGNVELKTPAEIV
-131 SEVAAFIESGV
+131 SFAATGTS
-142 TIIKGNLIIGSD
+142 IIKGDLVIGSD
-154 AENAE
+154 SDNAE
-159 NISDISGL
+159 EIKDISALGML
-167 SIIKE
+167 KEIEGNII
-172 VEGTIT
+172 IR
-178 IKNSYTGGTLT
+178 NSYTGGTLT

-378 LLSICYFDELS
+378 ILSICYFDELS
-389 SLSNLKNLKRIGS
+389 SLSNLKSLKRIGS
-402 LKLEKLISCSSP
+402 LKLEKLINCSSP

-419 AVFSNEDSEESI
+419 AVFSAKDSEESI

-455 IHAYANSYVDF
+455 IDAWANNYVDF

-475 YRTPDKKV
+475 YTTPDKKV

-514 GYMHLKIGMMV
+514 GYMHLKISMMV

-547 TPKMV
+547 TPNMI

-573 KWSTNDLP
+573 KWSTNNLP

-601 VGGAGITI
+601 VGGSGITI

-621 SIAGSL
+621 TIAGSL

-641 KLKSLSGVNFVKLTS
+641 KLKSLSGVNLVRLTA
-656 FSDFSIFETFI
+656 FSDFSMFEAFI

-675 NWVVSGCKYNPT
+675 NWIVSGCKYNPT
-687 YQDMKDGR
+687 YQDMKDGK

>member
-1 MKPINFNLL
+1 MKLKQIFIAFLSVIAL
-10 FGLFFGILA
+10 YS
-19 VGCSDK
+19 CSEKED
-25 NEIPVDADDNFI
+25 IPADADDNFI
-37 TSVVLSVNDK
+37 TKVTVSVAGE
-47 TYDAVIE
+47 TYSAVIASD
-54 NNTITMTV
+54 TITVTV
-62 PYTVSLDGAKASF
+62 PYTVSLNGASATVEF
-75 IYTPSA
+75 TPSA
-81 KIFPDPTSI
+81 KIMPDPATI
-90 TDWNTERTFRVT
+90 TDWDTERTFRIT
-102 SFNGATNDY
+102 SFNGQAHDY
-111 TYVVVKDEIRS
+111 TYLVIKDEIRS
-122 EGDVELKKN
+122 KGNVELKTPAEIV
-131 SEVAAFIESGV
+131 SFAATGTS
-142 TIIKGNLIIGSD
+142 IIKGDLVIGSD
-154 AENAE
+154 SDNAE
-159 NISDISGL
+159 EIKDISALGML
-167 SIIKE
+167 KEIEGNII
-172 VEGTIT
+172 IR
-178 IKNSYTGGTLT
+178 NSYTGGTLT

-260 LQIPELINVGGALN
+260 LQMPELINVGGALN

-378 LLSICYFDELS
+378 ILSICYFDELS
-389 SLSNLKNLKRIGS
+389 SLSNLKSLKRIGS
-402 LKLEKLISCSSP
+402 LKLEKLINCSSP

-419 AVFSNEDSEESI
+419 AVFSAKDSEESI

-455 IHAYANSYVDF
+455 IDAWANNYVDF

-475 YRTPDKKV
+475 YTTPDKKV

-514 GYMHLKIGMMV
+514 GYMHLKISMMV

-547 TPKMV
+547 TPNMI

-573 KWSTNDLP
+573 KWSTNNLP

-601 VGGAGITI
+601 VGGSGITI

-621 SIAGSL
+621 TIAGSL

-641 KLKSLSGVNFVKLTS
+641 KLKSLSGVNLVRLTA
-656 FSDFSIFETFI
+656 FSDFSMFEAFI

-675 NWVVSGCKYNPT
+675 NWIVSGCKYNPT
-687 YQDMKDGR
+687 YQDMKDGK

>member
-1 MKPINFNLL
+1 MKLKQIFIAFLSVIAL
-10 FGLFFGILA
+10 YS
-19 VGCSDK
+19 CSEKED
-25 NEIPVDADDNFI
+25 IPADADDNFI
-37 TSVVLSVNDK
+37 TKVTVSVAGE
-47 TYDAVIE
+47 TYSAVIASD
-54 NNTITMTV
+54 TITVTV
-62 PYTVSLDGAKASF
+62 PYTVSLNGASATVEF
-75 IYTPSA
+75 TPSA
-81 KIFPDPTSI
+81 KIMPDPATI
-90 TDWNTERTFRVT
+90 TDWDTERTFRIT
-102 SFNGATNDY
+102 SFNGQAHDY
-111 TYVVVKDEIRS
+111 TYLVIKDEIRS
-122 EGDVELKKN
+122 KGNVELKTPAEIV
-131 SEVAAFIESGV
+131 SFAATGTS
-142 TIIKGNLIIGSD
+142 IIKGDLVIGSD
-154 AENAE
+154 SDDAEK
-159 NISDISGL
+159 IKDISALGML
-167 SIIKE
+167 KEIEGNII
-172 VEGTIT
+172 IR
-178 IKNSYTGGTLT
+178 NSYTGGTLT

-204 EENPAANETLEMVSM
+204 EENSAANETLEMVSM

-246 IEGDFVISSSTLTT
+246 IEGDFVISSSTLAT

-378 LLSICYFDELS
+378 ILSICNFNELS

-402 LKLEKLISCSSP
+402 LKLEKLINCSSP

-419 AVFSNEDSEESI
+419 AVFSAKDSEESI

-437 KKLQKLIT
+437 NKLQKLIT
-445 KDDLSNVSVD
+445 KDDLLNVSVD

-573 KWSTNDLP
+573 KWSTNNLP

-601 VGGAGITI
+601 VGGTGITI

-621 SIAGSL
+621 TIVGSL

>member
-1 MKPINFNLL
+1 MKLKQIFIAFLSVIAL
-10 FGLFFGILA
+10 YS
-19 VGCSDK
+19 CSEKED
-25 NEIPVDADDNFI
+25 IPADADDNFI
-37 TSVVLSVNDK
+37 TKVTVSVAGE
-47 TYDAVIE
+47 TYSAVIASD
-54 NNTITMTV
+54 TITVTV
-62 PYTVSLDGAKASF
+62 PYTVSLNGASATVEF
-75 IYTPSA
+75 TPSA
-81 KIFPDPTSI
+81 KIMPDPATI
-90 TDWNTERTFRVT
+90 TDWDTERTFRVT
-102 SFNGATNDY
+102 SFNGQTRDY
-111 TYVVVKDEIRS
+111 TYLVIKDEIRS
-122 EGDVELKKN
+122 KGNVELKTPVEIA
-131 SEVAAFIESGV
+131 SFAATGTSIIEGDLV
-142 TIIKGNLIIGSD
+142 IGSD
-154 AENAE
+154 SEDAEE
-159 NISDISGL
+159 IKDISALGML
-167 SIIKE
+167 KEIEGNII
-172 VEGTIT
+172 IR
-178 IKNSYTGGTLT
+178 NSYTGGTLI
-189 GLDNITKIGGLSIGS
+189 GLDNITKIGGLLIGS
-204 EENPAANETLEMVSM
+204 EKNPAANETLEMVSM

-378 LLSICYFDELS
+378 ILSICNFNELS

-402 LKLEKLISCSSP
+402 LKLEKLINCSSP

-419 AVFSNEDSEESI
+419 AVFSAKDSEESI

-437 KKLQKLIT
+437 NKLQKLIT
-445 KDDLSNVSVD
+445 KDDLLNVSVD

-503 GIIAN
+503 GIVAN

-514 GYMHLKIGMMV
+514 GYMHLKINMMA

-539 FFMEGTLN
+539 FFMEGSLN

-573 KWSTNDLP
+573 KWSTNNLP

>member
-1 MKPINFNLL
+1 MKLKQIFIAFLSVIAL
-10 FGLFFGILA
+10 YS
-19 VGCSDK
+19 CSEKED
-25 NEIPVDADDNFI
+25 IPADADDNFI
-37 TSVVLSVNDK
+37 TKVTVSVAGE
-47 TYDAVIE
+47 TYSAVIASD
-54 NNTITMTV
+54 TITVTV
-62 PYTVSLDGAKASF
+62 PYTVSLNGASATVEF
-75 IYTPSA
+75 TPSA
-81 KIFPDPTSI
+81 KIMPDPATI
-90 TDWNTERTFRVT
+90 TDWDTERTFRVT
-102 SFNGATNDY
+102 SFNGQTRDY
-111 TYVVVKDEIRS
+111 TYLVIKDEIRS
-122 EGDVELKKN
+122 KGNVELKTPVEIA
-131 SEVAAFIESGV
+131 SFAATGTSIIEGDLV
-142 TIIKGNLIIGSD
+142 IGSD
-154 AENAE
+154 SEDAEE
-159 NISDISGL
+159 IKDISALGML
-167 SIIKE
+167 KEIEGNII
-172 VEGTIT
+172 IR
-178 IKNSYTGGTLT
+178 NSYTGGTLI
-189 GLDNITKIGGLSIGS
+189 GLDNITKIGGLLIGS
-204 EENPAANETLEMVSM
+204 EKNPAANETLEMVSM

-231 YNNGVKFVQFDLLKA
+231 YNNGVKIVQFDLLKA
-246 IEGDFVISSSTLTT
+246 IEGDFVISSSTLAT

-337 SVVNGDCFIISNYI
+337 SVVNGDCLIISNYI

-369 MSNLATVTG
+369 MSNLAPVTG
-378 LLSICYFDELS
+378 ILSICNFNELS

-402 LKLEKLISCSSP
+402 LKLEKLINCSSP

-419 AVFSNEDSEESI
+419 AVFSAKDSEESI

-437 KKLQKLIT
+437 NKLQKLIT
-445 KDDLSNVSVD
+445 KDDLLNVSVD

-573 KWSTNDLP
+573 KWSTNNLP

-601 VGGAGITI
+601 VGGTGITI

-621 SIAGSL
+621 TIVGSL

>member
-1 MKPINFNLL
+1 MKLKQIFIAFLSVIAL
-10 FGLFFGILA
+10 YS
-19 VGCSDK
+19 CSEKED
-25 NEIPVDADDNFI
+25 IPADADDNFI
-37 TSVVLSVNDK
+37 TKVTVSVAGE
-47 TYDAVIE
+47 TYSAVIASD
-54 NNTITMTV
+54 TITVTV
-62 PYTVSLDGAKASF
+62 PYTVSLNGASATVEF
-75 IYTPSA
+75 TPSA
-81 KIFPDPTSI
+81 KIMPDPATI
-90 TDWNTERTFRVT
+90 TDWDTERTFRVT
-102 SFNGATNDY
+102 SFNGQTRDY
-111 TYVVVKDEIRS
+111 TYLVIKDEIRS
-122 EGDVELKKN
+122 KGNVELKTPAEIV
-131 SEVAAFIESGV
+131 SFAATGTS
-142 TIIKGNLIIGSD
+142 IIKGDLVIGSD
-154 AENAE
+154 SDDAEK
-159 NISDISGL
+159 IKDISALGML
-167 SIIKE
+167 KEIEGNII
-172 VEGTIT
+172 IR
-178 IKNSYTGGTLT
+178 NSYTGGTLT

-204 EENPAANETLEMVSM
+204 EENSAANETLEMVSM

-246 IEGDFVISSSTLTT
+246 IEGDFVISSSTLAT

-337 SVVNGDCFIISNYI
+337 SVVNGDCLIISNYI

-378 LLSICYFDELS
+378 ILSICNFNELS

-402 LKLEKLISCSSP
+402 LKLEKLINCSSP

-419 AVFSNEDSEESI
+419 AVFSAKDSEESI

-437 KKLQKLIT
+437 NKLQKLIT

-573 KWSTNDLP
+573 KWSTNNLP

-621 SIAGSL
+621 TIAGSL

-641 KLKSLSGVNFVKLTS
+641 KLKSLSGVNLVRLTA
-656 FSDFSIFETFI
+656 FSDFSMFEAFI
-667 RDNQITEP
+667 KDNQITEP
-675 NWVVSGCKYNPT
+675 NWIVSDCKYNPT
-687 YQDMKDGR
+687 YQDMKDGK

>member
-1 MKPINFNLL
+1 MKLKQIFIAFLSVIAL
-10 FGLFFGILA
+10 YS
-19 VGCSDK
+19 CSEKED
-25 NEIPVDADDNFI
+25 IPADADDNFI
-37 TSVVLSVNDK
+37 TKVTVSVAGE
-47 TYDAVIE
+47 TYSAVIASD
-54 NNTITMTV
+54 TITVTV
-62 PYTVSLDGAKASF
+62 PYTVSLNGASATVEF
-75 IYTPSA
+75 TPSA
-81 KIFPDPTSI
+81 KIMPDPATI
-90 TDWNTERTFRVT
+90 TDWDTERTFRVT
-102 SFNGATNDY
+102 SFNGQTRDY
-111 TYVVVKDEIRS
+111 TYLVIKDEIRS
-122 EGDVELKKN
+122 KGNVELKTPVEIA
-131 SEVAAFIESGV
+131 SFAATGTSIIEGDLV
-142 TIIKGNLIIGSD
+142 IGSD
-154 AENAE
+154 SEDAEE
-159 NISDISGL
+159 IKDISALGML
-167 SIIKE
+167 KEIEGNII
-172 VEGTIT
+172 IR
-178 IKNSYTGGTLT
+178 NSYTGGTLI
-189 GLDNITKIGGLSIGS
+189 GLDNITKIGGLLIGS
-204 EENPAANETLEMVSM
+204 EKNPAANETLEMVSM

-378 LLSICYFDELS
+378 ILSICNFNELS

-402 LKLEKLISCSSP
+402 LKLEKLINCSSP

-419 AVFSNEDSEESI
+419 AVFSAKDSEESI

-437 KKLQKLIT
+437 NKLQKLIT
-445 KDDLSNVSVD
+445 KDDLLNVSVD

-503 GIIAN
+503 GIVAN

-514 GYMHLKIGMMV
+514 GYMHLKINMMA

-539 FFMEGTLN
+539 FFMEGALN

-573 KWSTNDLP
+573 KWSTNNLP

>member
-1 MKPINFNLL
+1 MKLKQIFIAFLSVIAL
-10 FGLFFGILA
+10 YS
-19 VGCSDK
+19 CSEKED
-25 NEIPVDADDNFI
+25 IPADADDNFI
-37 TSVVLSVNDK
+37 TKVTVSVAGE
-47 TYDAVIE
+47 TYSAVIASD
-54 NNTITMTV
+54 TITVTV
-62 PYTVSLDGAKASF
+62 PYTVSLNGASATVEF
-75 IYTPSA
+75 TPSA
-81 KIFPDPTSI
+81 KIMPDPATI
-90 TDWNTERTFRVT
+90 TDWDTERTFRIT
-102 SFNGATNDY
+102 SFNGQAHDY
-111 TYVVVKDEIRS
+111 TYLVIKDEIRS
-122 EGDVELKKN
+122 KGNVELKTPAEIV
-131 SEVAAFIESGV
+131 SFAATGTS
-142 TIIKGNLIIGSD
+142 IIKGDLVIGSD
-154 AENAE
+154 SDNAE
-159 NISDISGL
+159 EIKDISALGML
-167 SIIKE
+167 KEIEGNII
-172 VEGTIT
+172 IR
-178 IKNSYTGGTLT
+178 NSYTGGTLT

-204 EENPAANETLEMVSM
+204 EENLAANETLEMVSM

-378 LLSICYFDELS
+378 LLSICYFYELS

-445 KDDLSNVSVD
+445 KDDLSNVSIYID
-455 IHAYANSYVDF
+455 AWANNYVDF
-466 NFKKVKKLS
+466 NFKKVKNLS
-475 YRTPDKKV
+475 YITPDKKV

-503 GIIAN
+503 GIVAN

-514 GYMHLKIGMMV
+514 GYMHLKINMMA

-539 FFMEGTLN
+539 FFMEGALN

-573 KWSTNDLP
+573 KWSTNNLP

-601 VGGAGITI
+601 VGGSGITI

-621 SIAGSL
+621 TIAGSL

-641 KLKSLSGVNFVKLTS
+641 KLKSLSGVNLVRLTA
-656 FSDFSIFETFI
+656 FSDFSMFEAFI

-675 NWVVSGCKYNPT
+675 NWIVSGCKYNPT
-687 YQDMKDGR
+687 YQDMKDGK